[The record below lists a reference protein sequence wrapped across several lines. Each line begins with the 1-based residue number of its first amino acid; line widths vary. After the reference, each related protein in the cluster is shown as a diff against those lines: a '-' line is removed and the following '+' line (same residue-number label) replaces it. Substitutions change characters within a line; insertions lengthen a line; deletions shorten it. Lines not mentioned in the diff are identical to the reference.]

1 MMLFPPEAL
10 AKFSLQLKIPVL
22 RKRFTTHL
30 VDSPIHLTETSGEA
44 QKCNTTT
51 VRLGSNTLAYSV
63 GVVLA

>member
-1 MMLFPPEAL
+1 MMLVLPEAL
-10 AKFSLQLKIPVL
+10 AKFSLQLKMPVV
-22 RKRFTTHL
+22 RERFPIYL
-30 VDSPIHLTETSGEA
+30 VNSPIHLTETGGET